1 MASRLVRGQGGKVVC
16 PFCGREATYEVEEV
30 RTDYGTFLAALS
42 EDRCK
47 HLQAG
52 VWEVVADNGVEVIAY
67 SEDEEDE

>member
-1 MASRLVRGQGGKVVC
+1 MASRLVSGRDGRVVC

-42 EDRCK
+42 EDMCK

-52 VWEVVADNGVEVIAY
+52 VWEVVADGVEVVAY
-67 SEDEEDE
+67 SEDEENE

>member
-30 RTDYGTFLAALS
+30 RTDYGTGWVALCEDKCHHLAAGEWDVFQDGS
-42 EDRCK
+42 
-47 HLQAG
+47 
-52 VWEVVADNGVEVIAY
+52 VEIVAY